1 MRRPILLA
9 IGLVLLVIAV
19 AVMIVYTKDIRAAR
33 ERVATGSQLA
43 DTPCGA
49 IEYAQSGQ
57 GPAVLVVHGAG
68 GGFDQG
74 LGLGRELVDRGFS
87 VVSMSRF
94 GYLGTPM
101 PQDASAEAQADA
113 HACLLDALGIESA
126 AVIGASAGAPSSLQF
141 ALRHPQRSNTLVLL
155 VPALFVPRPNDA
167 ALVET
172 PSGLNFV
179 LATALRSD
187 FLMWAAIQIAP
198 PTLIRTLLATPP
210 ELVDAADESERK
222 RVQRMLD
229 NILPVSARRQG
240 LLNDREVLTALPRY
254 PLEEVQVPTLVIGLE
269 DDLFGLW
276 DAARYTAEHI
286 PNARFVSYP
295 EGGHVW
301 VGHHH
306 EMLDEM
312 ADFIGD

>member
-9 IGLVLLVIAV
+9 VGLVLLVLAIAIMV
-19 AVMIVYTKDIRAAR
+19 IYTTDIRAAR
-33 ERVATGSQLA
+33 ERVATGSLLA
-43 DTPCGA
+43 DTPCGI
-49 IEYAQSGQ
+49 IEYAEAGE

-74 LGLGRELVDRGFS
+74 MGLGKELVDRGFR
-87 VVSMSRF
+87 VVSVSRF

-101 PQDASAEAQADA
+101 PEDGSAEAQADA

-141 ALRHPQRSNTLVLL
+141 ALRHPQRSDALILL
-155 VPALFVPRPNDA
+155 VPALYVPRPNDA
-167 ALVET
+167 APVET

-179 LATALRSD
+179 FATALRSD
-187 FLMWAAIQIAP
+187 FLMWAAIRTAR

-210 ELVDAADESERK
+210 ELVDDADESERQ

-229 NILPVSARRQG
+229 NILPVSVRRQG
-240 LLNDREVLTALPRY
+240 LLNDGEVLTALPRY
-254 PLEEVQVPTLVIGLE
+254 PLEEVRVPTMVIGLE

-276 DAARYTAEHI
+276 DAANYTAEHI
-286 PNARFVSYP
+286 PDARFVSYP
-295 EGGHVW
+295 DGGHVW
-301 VGHHH
+301 VGRHQQVL
-306 EMLDEM
+306 EEM
-312 ADFIGD
+312 AAYIRE

>member
-9 IGLVLLVIAV
+9 VGLVLLVLAIAIMV
-19 AVMIVYTKDIRAAR
+19 IYTTDIRAAR
-33 ERVATGSQLA
+33 ERVATGSLLA
-43 DTPCGA
+43 DTPCGI
-49 IEYAQSGQ
+49 IEYAEAGE

-74 LGLGRELVDRGFS
+74 MGLGKELVDRGFR
-87 VVSMSRF
+87 VVSVSRF

-101 PQDASAEAQADA
+101 PKDGSAEAQADA

-141 ALRHPQRSNTLVLL
+141 ALRHPQRSDALILL
-155 VPALFVPRPNDA
+155 VPALYVPRPNDA
-167 ALVET
+167 APVET

-179 LATALRSD
+179 FATALRSD
-187 FLMWAAIQIAP
+187 FLMWAAIRTAR

-210 ELVDAADESERK
+210 ELVDDADESERQ

-229 NILPVSARRQG
+229 NILPVSVRRQG
-240 LLNDREVLTALPRY
+240 LLNDGEVLTALPRY
-254 PLEEVQVPTLVIGLE
+254 PLEEVRVPTMVIGLE

-276 DAARYTAEHI
+276 DAANYTAEHI
-286 PNARFVSYP
+286 PDARFVSYP
-295 EGGHVW
+295 DGGHVW
-301 VGHHH
+301 VGRHQQVL
-306 EMLDEM
+306 EEM
-312 ADFIGD
+312 AAYIRE